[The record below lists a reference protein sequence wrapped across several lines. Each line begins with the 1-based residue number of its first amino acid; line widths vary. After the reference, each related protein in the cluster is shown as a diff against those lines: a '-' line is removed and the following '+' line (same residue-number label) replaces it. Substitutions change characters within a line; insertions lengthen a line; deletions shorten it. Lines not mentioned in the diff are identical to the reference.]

1 MELSILLCSLPNRLK
16 QFSVIEELT
25 KQAKGKP
32 VEILYLGDNWQMS
45 VGEKRNNL
53 IYLATGKYI
62 CFVDDDDRV
71 EPNYVSD
78 ILDAINQ
85 HGTDCINFQAS
96 VSINE
101 SNPMICHYSKEFTE
115 NVNLPTM
122 YLRQPNH
129 LMVWKK
135 SIVELFP
142 EINVGEDNLFGE
154 NMAKKNYSE
163 YNIDKVLYHYD
174 FNSNTTEAQKR

>member
-1 MELSILLCSLPNRLK
+1 MKLSILLCSLPNRLK

-32 VEILYLGDNWQMS
+32 VEILYLGDNWQMK

-71 EPNYVSD
+71 EPNYVSE
-78 ILDAINQ
+78 ILKAIEYEK
-85 HGTDCINFQAS
+85 DCINFQAS
-96 VSINE
+96 VSINS
-101 SNPMICHYSKEFTE
+101 SNPLICHYSKEFTE
-115 NVNLPTM
+115 NVNLPTK

-135 SIVELFP
+135 SIIELFP
-142 EINVGEDNLFGE
+142 EINVGEDNKFGAD
-154 NMAKKNYSE
+154 MALKDYSE
-163 YNIDKVLYHYD
+163 YNINKVLYHYD